1 MRGIRSGTSRE
12 VRRCVLLVLELETH
26 AYEGEGGQF
35 VRKDVVG
42 LGVKRFTLC
51 DSSFRRT
58 EVRSYKNKGQERRMA

>member
-1 MRGIRSGTSRE
+1 M
-12 VRRCVLLVLELETH
+12 VLELETH